1 MYSSCVSFSTGTPAR
16 SAVQR
21 SPCSSWPCVHST
33 GLPGPFPFPR
43 GIPIQDSTTGVTAEI
58 NRSRSYLEKCLQSL

>member
-1 MYSSCVSFSTGTPAR
+1 MPGRGPLDFTPLLQGLKSINFTGFTE
-16 SAVQR
+16 
-21 SPCSSWPCVHST
+21 
-33 GLPGPFPFPR
+33 PFMHPFPR